1 MVRGNYDVKVKTHPA
16 RQCLNL
22 MTVSDGDFF
31 FLMARESSP
40 TSSDN

>member
-1 MVRGNYDVKVKTHPA
+1 MVRGNFDVKIKSHPV

-22 MTVSDGDFF
+22 MTVPGGDVF